1 MKIAV
6 AEVPESAGDN
16 AGDADRQRGGGGED
30 QIGPAH
36 AQHGDHGGRHERCPG
51 TSVGSGAAST
61 TVTVRGDTETAIAR
75 KQRDLERKDREIE
88 RLDGQIAE
96 KDARIREL
104 EKVNREQHE
113 EIMSLRYPGVH
124 VQVEAPL
131 EHEEP

>member
-1 MKIAV
+1 MEQAAAGALESLLPQLGIAGLV
-6 AEVPESAGDN
+6 VLLGMAFLFLWLKESRA
-16 AGDADRQRGGGGED
+16 
-30 QIGPAH
+30 
-36 AQHGDHGGRHERCPG
+36 
-51 TSVGSGAAST
+51 
-61 TVTVRGDTETAIAR
+61 VRGDTETAIAR